1 MKLAVAYERKS
12 TDMQE
17 YSIDDQDRIITEYA
31 DRNDYKI
38 IRRYKDE
45 GISGRNAEKRP
56 AFMQMIEDSE
66 FGDFDTVLIYDSSRF
81 ARNLEQSLIY
91 KSILKR
97 NNVTLISVTE
107 PTTADEDTSL
117 LTDALLGAMNEM
129 YVRKLSKNVKRG
141 VESKLLRGEWFGNPP
156 HGYIKVNK
164 ALVIEPKEAEIIR
177 YIFDAVL
184 SGETYYS
191 IFKHL
196 HSAGIKTRRGLD
208 FCTRSI
214 YSILTN
220 QAYRGYLE
228 TTVDGVTRLIK
239 AKHDP
244 IIDEETFSKV
254 QQIVIDRKIKHN
266 YKQKPRETGRHWLS
280 GLIRCA
286 NCNSIFVYVD
296 KASRSPRFR
305 CSGYG
310 QSICHVPTVMVSV
323 VEDMVL
329 NTLDQIQFCDSNY
342 LYSLNIR
349 VPAPTSMIDYDAKI
363 RQLNLKLTRA
373 KQAYLAEID
382 TLDEYRDN
390 KNRISAEIAEIEAA
404 KKKSETPKVDPE
416 AFRAKALDA
425 VEVIKSDKTGLE
437 EKKAASRGLFEKIVF
452 DSATRDMQLYFFA

>member
-17 YSIDDQDRIITEYA
+17 YSIEDQDRKIFEWA
-31 DRNDYKI
+31 ELHHYKI
-38 IRRYKDE
+38 VHRYVDE
-45 GISGRNAEKRP
+45 ALSGKRAEKRP

-66 FGDFDTVLIYDSSRF
+66 SSDWEAVIIYDSSRF
-81 ARNLEQSLIY
+81 ARNLEQSLVY

-97 NNVTLISVTE
+97 NNVQVISVTSPPIE
-107 PTTADEDTSL
+107 DEDA
-117 LTDALLGAMNEM
+117 ALLSDAMMGVMDEM

-214 YSILTN
+214 YAILTN
-220 QAYRGYLE
+220 QVYRGYLK
-228 TTVDGVTRLIK
+228 TTIDGTTRLIK
-239 AKHDP
+239 AKHDA
-244 IIDEETFSKV
+244 IIDEETFEKV
-254 QQIVIDRKIKHN
+254 QQIVIDRKIRHN
-266 YKQKPRETGRHWLS
+266 HKQKPRETGRHWLS

-305 CSGYG
+305 CAGYG

-329 NTLDQIQFCDSNY
+329 KALDQIQLCDSY

-349 VPAPTSMIDYDAKI
+349 VPAPTSVIDYDAKL
-363 RQLNLKLTRA
+363 RQINLKLTRA

-382 TLDEYRDN
+382 TLDEYREN
-390 KNRISAEIAEIEAA
+390 KNRLSAEIAEIEAA
-404 KKKSETPKVDPE
+404 KKKSETPKKVDPE

-425 VEVIKSDKTGLE
+425 VQVIKSDRTGLE

-452 DSATRDMQLYFFA
+452 DSVTRDMQLYFFA